1 VVEEIRPVKKQSAG
15 LIMFRVRENVLE
27 ALLAHPGGPFWR
39 SKDAGAWTI
48 PKGEIDNAADALATA
63 QREFEEETGFKPIGP
78 FHSLGSVIQKSGK
91 VVHVWAFRGDCDPS
105 TIRSNFV
112 EIEWP
117 PRSGRRITIPEIDRA
132 AFFNL
137 REASQKLNPAQVPF
151 LTRLEEGSRN
161 ARFQPMGPAHAFFSP
176 ASGRRDQ
183 HLCRQSGA
191 ATMKLFSRRQPDFV
205 RAYWRTSSLSN
216 CRRTCSWN
224 QRNDGGRFE

>member
-1 VVEEIRPVKKQSAG
+1 MKKQSAG

-63 QREFEEETGFKPIGP
+63 QREFVEETGFKPIGP

-91 VVHVWAFRGDCDPS
+91 VIHAWAFRGDCDPS

-151 LTRLEEGSRN
+151 LTRLEEI
-161 ARFQPMGPAHAFFSP
+161 QM
-176 ASGRRDQ
+176 
-183 HLCRQSGA
+183 RQS
-191 ATMKLFSRRQPDFV
+191 
-205 RAYWRTSSLSN
+205 
-216 CRRTCSWN
+216 
-224 QRNDGGRFE
+224 